1 MPFFL
6 SLWEVLVRTNVID
19 PFFLPAPTQVIDK
32 AIQMTTTGMGV
43 GPQQHIEIIYKTLKS
58 CVK

>member
-32 AIQMTTTGMGV
+32 AIQMTTGMGV